1 MGESQSHVL
10 EVVIQ
15 SINQGGE
22 LVSEPAVDFLDSGG
36 GLALNAE
43 VLSHLFG
50 QLLVENSQGVLDFF
64 GNDIFVEEFFELLGE
79 TAFEHSGGGLE
90 SLLGVF
96 EFGKGF

>member
-1 MGESQSHVL
+1 VGESQSHVL
-10 EVVIQ
+10 EIVIQ
-15 SINQGGE
+15 SFDQGAE
-22 LVSEPAVDFLDSGG
+22 LGAEPTVDFLDGGG

-43 VLSHLFG
+43 VLSDLLG
-50 QLLVENSQGVLDFF
+50 ELLVENSQGVLDFF

-79 TAFEHSGGGLE
+79 TAFEHSGGGLK